1 MNKNLE
7 GRTLRDSILNK
18 LKKYISEQKLDISFT
33 IISVG
38 DNEASK
44 IYIAQKEK
52 AALNIGIRCEV
63 LSFTDNIQTSELEE
77 VIRKL
82 NSDESVNGIIVQLP
96 LPSHLDKQQILN
108 TIDYRKDIDGLTNI
122 NLGKLLNEEKGI
134 FPATAVGVIKLLEY
148 YNIPIK
154 SKDILVINRSTLVGK
169 PLSLMLVDKGATV
182 TIAHSETKKLNTILK
197 NFDIIISAVGKKD
210 LIKEEFVDER
220 TILIDIGVDRVD
232 GKIYGDFEE
241 KLKQRNISTPSIGGI
256 GAMTIAII
264 MKNIVDAYILQ
275 KDINGLK
282 D

>member
-96 LPSHLDKQQILN
+96 LSSHLDKQQILN